1 MNQSSTV
8 TTGGAHLFE
17 ESKMS
22 PTLTAKLATLT
33 SLLANTQR
41 RAIEIQ
47 TACLSQQFPPID
59 AAIRISAGM
68 MASDVLDTLS
78 GIETSLTQIGN
89 VFARKGLVHTLQK
102 KYPHSEG
109 DDLLAAVLATH
120 EQALHSRCETLNR
133 ADGMVEGTIGLWGQP
148 IRRGP
153 LWDK

>member
-1 MNQSSTV
+1 MN
-8 TTGGAHLFE
+8 
-17 ESKMS
+17 
-22 PTLTAKLATLT
+22 PNLTAKLATLT

-47 TACLSQQFPPID
+47 TACQSQTFPPIE

-78 GIETSLTQIGN
+78 GIENSLTQVGN

-102 KYPHSEG
+102 KYPTSEA
-109 DDLLAAVLATH
+109 DDLIAAVLATH
-120 EQALHSRCETLNR
+120 EQALHSRYETLNR